1 MSEYKQLKIVEEDFE
16 VDVIDEEE
24 VSVPARVEP
33 APISMKR

>member
-24 VSVPARVEP
+24 EVSVPARV
-33 APISMKR
+33 